1 MIRFLIDECLHTS
14 LPLVAHSKLHAA
26 THVVHLGLGG
36 APDSVLLARMLRE
49 DETLCTNNA
58 GDFAGVLGRQE
69 LHPGLVVFE
78 ENTFVEAQRRLFSAL
93 LDHIQGRADLIN
105 RMFHL
110 RFDDTTRALH
120 EPAYERRLTADEK
133 AEILR
138 LLVPTIREEER
149 PRL

>member
-1 MIRFLIDECLHTS
+1 
-14 LPLVAHSKLHAA
+14 
-26 THVVHLGLGG
+26 
-36 APDSVLLARMLRE
+36 MLRE
-49 DETLCTNNA
+49 DETLCTNDA
-58 GDFAGVLGRQE
+58 RDFSGVLGRQE

-93 LDHIQGRADLIN
+93 LDHVDGRGDLIN

-110 RFDDTTRALH
+110 GFDDTTRALH
-120 EPAYERRLTADEK
+120 EPAYERRLTSDDK